1 MEKSEGLKA
10 VSSSDDRP
18 VKKLAASIFQP
29 QAEDPAAVQPAHH
42 HRRDHGPVP
51 VRTPKA
57 QAQACRP
64 AIGFTAWRG
73 AAP

>member
-1 MEKSEGLKA
+1 
-10 VSSSDDRP
+10 
-18 VKKLAASIFQP
+18 
-29 QAEDPAAVQPAHH
+29 VQPAHH